1 MRHKDTA
8 RRARTETTAA
18 CIDTLNRAR
27 IESQLTAMKCQ
38 DTNFLAALDSLSRTR
53 SIIDGKIIAPN
64 RGGARGMH
72 GFIAEVAEVGIGN
85 ARNLLVGLPA
95 DYEWVN
101 NNSAVDIFRAGV
113 PIQQKF
119 VESGGMYS
127 LDAIVRHLRKYPDFI
142 DGGGVY
148 QIPRDHYETV
158 SALYSMPRQE
168 AMRTLNR
175 SGDGPSL
182 KDWERIQAF
191 FKNSE
196 SKIKISDIEPSTL
209 TYSEAQSHAI
219 HDTLSEESRALR
231 RQNHGKRQTIRR
243 KHAASV
249 GEGLRVA
256 AGAAAFE
263 GATTL
268 AMTIVAKLKEG
279 RRLRDLDQQDWREII
294 IASSSGAMTGTIRGA
309 SIYALTNLTATPA
322 TAANALVTTGL
333 GVAEQAYLLRND
345 SISEIE
351 FIESTQLLCLESAVV
366 VLSATIGQAIIP
378 VPVLGAVIGGTA
390 GSILSQVVEDG
401 LNARERE
408 LTARLSEESRAL
420 DAQLESEWQ
429 QHLDRLKAD
438 MDVFLS
444 LVVEMSSTDVAAACE
459 ASVALARRL
468 GIPSENILD
477 TSEKARIYFMD

>member
-101 NNSAVDIFRAGV
+101 NNGAVDIFRAGV

-127 LDAIVRHLRKYPDFI
+127 LD
-142 DGGGVY
+142 
-148 QIPRDHYETV
+148 
-158 SALYSMPRQE
+158 
-168 AMRTLNR
+168 
-175 SGDGPSL
+175 
-182 KDWERIQAF
+182 AF

-351 FIESTQLLCLESAVV
+351 FIESTQLLCRESAVV

-438 MDVFLS
+438 MDAFLS

-468 GIPSENILD
+468 GIPSEDILD
-477 TSEKARIYFMD
+477 TPEKARIYFMD

>member
-101 NNSAVDIFRAGV
+101 NNGAVDIFRAGV

-294 IASSSGAMTGTIRGA
+294 IASSS
-309 SIYALTNLTATPA
+309 
-322 TAANALVTTGL
+322 VTTGL

-438 MDVFLS
+438 MDAFLS

-468 GIPSENILD
+468 GIPSEDILD
-477 TSEKARIYFMD
+477 TPEKARIYFMD